1 MDDNTYKEKKYVDY
15 MKNFNDVMAESMV
28 IALASCANGVPNVRL
43 VNFIYEDNRVY
54 IATGRS
60 AKLAEFKQ
68 NNKAAF
74 TTIPQTADGTKHVRV
89 KTAIAQKSELT
100 VADIRVRFVAK
111 LPFFEMI
118 FAQMGHE
125 MEIWE
130 ICFNEADVIVDMQ
143 NEGKIKL

>member
-1 MDDNTYKEKKYVDY
+1 MDYL
-15 MKNFNDVMAESMV
+15 KNFNEVMAESMV
-28 IALASCANGVPNVRL
+28 IALASSANDVPNVRI
-43 VNFIYEDNRVY
+43 VNFIYENGRVY
-54 IATGRS
+54 IATGKS

-89 KTAIAQKSELT
+89 KTASAKKSEMT
-100 VADIRVRFVAK
+100 VADIHDRFVAK

-118 FAQMGHE
+118 FTQMGHE

-143 NEGKIKL
+143 HEGKIKL